1 MAGHITKRKVC
12 AKDNCG
18 GTIRARTVPE
28 QKRANVQHWEAGR
41 CTKCGG
47 RKYNT
52 KWRARYPDPT
62 RGGTAQIERNF
73 DRRLDG
79 DRWLTE
85 QRASV
90 QRGTH
95 IDPRNTERRL
105 RIVVDGWRSTWV
117 DLEPKTK
124 AGYESILNKHVLP
137 RWREAQIGAVSAEVV
152 QDWINELAAK
162 LSPKTVRNVYGVMRS
177 LMQFAIA
184 RHFITVNPCDSVKL
198 PRRRSKP
205 KEDMIV
211 LTPQEVAAVAEAIT
225 PRHRLI
231 VYVAAYGGLRAGEI
245 EALRRRDADVLRSR
259 LSVVLA
265 LKDINTSSENIAP
278 EEKGL
283 IFGAPKNGETR
294 IVVVP
299 RFLNKM
305 IAAHLEAD
313 TPPTAQGYPAV
324 DNAGELR
331 WTDDPAD
338 PDRLLFTST
347 EGEPIRHDNFYR
359 RHFKPAVKRRF
370 CESCGTIVTP
380 DDESCPDCGDS
391 ALAYVLPPSKH
402 GLRFHDLRHTCASML
417 IAEGAHPKA
426 IQDHL
431 GHKDIQ
437 TTFNVYGHML
447 PSAQEALG
455 AALDAAY
462 ERQDD
467 DEDEDGGSNV
477 VPLRP

>member
-1 MAGHITKRKVC
+1 MAGHITKRKRGD
-12 AKDNCG
+12 K
-18 GTIRARTVPE
+18 
-28 QKRANVQHWEAGR
+28 
-41 CTKCGG
+41 
-47 RKYNT
+47 T

-62 RGGTAQIERNF
+62 RGGTAQIERTF
-73 DRRLDG
+73 DRRKEAE
-79 DRWLTE
+79 RWLGK
-85 QRASV
+85 QSV
-90 QRGTH
+90 SVHDGTH

-105 RIVVDGWRSTWV
+105 SYVVDGWRSTWI

-137 RWREAQIGAVSAEVV
+137 RWRDAQTGAVSAEVIQAWV
-152 QDWINELAAK
+152 NELAAK

-177 LMQFAIA
+177 LMQFAVK
-184 RHFITVNPCDSVKL
+184 RNFIGVNPCDSVKL
-198 PRRRSKP
+198 PRRRSKGKKP
-205 KEDMIV
+205 MIV
-211 LTPQEVAAVAEAIT
+211 LTPQEVTTLAEAIT
-225 PRHRLI
+225 ERHRVML
-231 VYVAAYGGLRAGEI
+231 YVCAYAGLRAGEA
-245 EALRRRDADVLRSR
+245 EALRRRDVNLLRSR

-265 LKDINTSSENIAP
+265 LKDVNTTSENLAP

-294 IVVVP
+294 VVVVP

-305 IAAHLEAD
+305 LEAQLEAD
-313 TPPTAQGYPAV
+313 TPPSSKGYPAV
-324 DNAGELR
+324 KDDGELR
-331 WTDDPAD
+331 WTSDPAD

-347 EGEPIRHDNFYR
+347 EGEPIRHDNFYK
-359 RHFKPAVKRRF
+359 RHFKPAVKA
-370 CESCGTIVTP
+370 
-380 DDESCPDCGDS
+380 
-391 ALAYVLPPSKH
+391 ALPAEKH
-402 GLRFHDLRHTCASML
+402 GLRFHDLRHTCASLL

-462 ERQDD
+462 ERKD
-467 DEDEDGGSNV
+467 DEDED
-477 VPLRP
+477 VPRIGRS